1 MTEILTNSEL
11 NIPFYFLIQG
21 SVREAARS
29 RPTSHAGLVLKTSM
43 SELETWKRQN
53 IMRSNNVNGCNF
65 Q

>member
-29 RPTSHAGLVLKTSM
+29 RPTSHAGLVLKNKHERAGNM
-43 SELETWKRQN
+43 ETAKYYA
-53 IMRSNNVNGCNF
+53 VK
-65 Q
+65 